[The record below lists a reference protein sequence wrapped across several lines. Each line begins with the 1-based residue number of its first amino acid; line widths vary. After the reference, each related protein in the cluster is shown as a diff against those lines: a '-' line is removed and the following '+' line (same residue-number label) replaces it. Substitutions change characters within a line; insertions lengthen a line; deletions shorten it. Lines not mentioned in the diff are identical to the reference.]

1 MVDKEVPV
9 MLEEV
14 DELSVN
20 DLGRA
25 QRKDLKTLLGTK
37 RLADEDE
44 DDEENKSNGDNRA
57 DDSNVSNTLLD
68 YGKIDMK
75 VSVSRKFDIK

>member
-1 MVDKEVPV
+1 